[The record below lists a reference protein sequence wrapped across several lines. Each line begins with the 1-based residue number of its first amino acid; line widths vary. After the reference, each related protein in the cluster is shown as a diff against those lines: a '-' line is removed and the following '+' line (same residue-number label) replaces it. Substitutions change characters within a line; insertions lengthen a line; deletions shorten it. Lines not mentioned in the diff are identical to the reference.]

1 MACLQGEI
9 EYSKKHYHDLR
20 QRMAAHLQ
28 PYTTDPK
35 VPEHLLAHA
44 LEFGVEYT
52 IDTLTRD
59 PAGFALI
66 YPTPASIAASR
77 PRTEELLDRL
87 VEAEQSL
94 TGLVVQ
100 REDALDQKQP
110 GRERVMV
117 HEGREFTFN
126 AKTGEW
132 RYLDT
137 PGAVYHFPLVR
148 VAPTPELTPENAP
161 AKTPARGKQRRGPDY
176 QP

>member
-1 MACLQGEI
+1 MARLQGEI

-44 LEFGVEYT
+44 LEFGVEHT
-52 IDTLTRD
+52 VDTLTRD
-59 PAGFALI
+59 PAKFALV

-94 TGLVVQ
+94 TGFVVQ

-132 RYLDT
+132 RYLDNPDMVFTYT
-137 PGAVYHFPLVR
+137 PTR
-148 VAPTPELTPENAP
+148 VENTAAPTFTPDDDP
-161 AKTPARGKQRRGPDY
+161 TPTPRPQRPMRR
-176 QP
+176 